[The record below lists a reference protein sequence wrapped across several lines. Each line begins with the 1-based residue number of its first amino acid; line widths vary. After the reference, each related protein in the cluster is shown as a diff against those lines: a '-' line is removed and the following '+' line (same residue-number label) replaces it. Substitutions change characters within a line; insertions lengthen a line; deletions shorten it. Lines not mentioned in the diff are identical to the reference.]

1 MPCLTDDWAD
11 SQSSQAAEDV
21 FPVAHRLA
29 LELECLLLDTKD
41 NAVVSKWRDS
51 AHEALEQWRELY
63 ERGQPHISPLG
74 MD

>member
-1 MPCLTDDWAD
+1 MPRLANAELIA
-11 SQSSQAAEDV
+11 SQTMQLEDV
-21 FPVAHRLA
+21 VPVAHRLA

-41 NAVVSKWRDS
+41 NAVVSKWWDS

-63 ERGQPHISPLG
+63 ERDQPHISPLG

>member
-1 MPCLTDDWAD
+1 MPRLANAELMA
-11 SQSSQAAEDV
+11 SQTMQLKDV
-21 FPVAHRLA
+21 VPVAHRLA

-41 NAVVSKWRDS
+41 NAVVSKWWGS

-63 ERGQPHISPLG
+63 ERDQPHISPLG

>member
-1 MPCLTDDWAD
+1 MPRLANAELIA
-11 SQSSQAAEDV
+11 SQTMQLEDV
-21 FPVAHRLA
+21 VPVAHRLA

-41 NAVVSKWRDS
+41 NAVVSKWWHS

-63 ERGQPHISPLG
+63 ERDQPHISPLG

>member
-1 MPCLTDDWAD
+1 MPRLANAGLIANQTM
-11 SQSSQAAEDV
+11 QLEDV
-21 FPVAHRLA
+21 VPVAHRLA

-41 NAVVSKWRDS
+41 NAVVSKWWDS

-63 ERGQPHISPLG
+63 ARDQPHISPLG